1 MRRKNTL
8 QDRFVPLGSAE
19 VVQDVQ
25 YTGANTASAI
35 LTLRR
40 RKEIINVD
48 AKRQSKQKI
57 VQ

>member
-8 QDRFVPLGSAE
+8 QDRFVQLGSAE
-19 VVQDVQ
+19 VVQGVQ
-25 YTGANTASAI
+25 YTGASTASAI
-35 LTLRR
+35 LTIRR